1 MPYNIVIECVS
12 VSSKTNGANFVQ
24 FRIMVEDENVQ
35 RMVIGKKGQN
45 INWVRDH
52 FKTNYAKLYS
62 KEIEVHV
69 RVVIRKKLMMKETE
83 EIESSCHRLE
93 ADKNMEF
100 MKKDLN
106 DHLEVIT

>member
-12 VSSKTNGANFVQ
+12 VSSKTNGVNFVQ

-69 RVVIRKKLMMKETE
+69 RVVIRKKLMM
-83 EIESSCHRLE
+83 R
-93 ADKNMEF
+93 
-100 MKKDLN
+100 
-106 DHLEVIT
+106 

>member
-1 MPYNIVIECVS
+1 
-12 VSSKTNGANFVQ
+12 
-24 FRIMVEDENVQ
+24 MVEDENVQ

-69 RVVIRKKLMMKETE
+69 RVVIRKKLMMRETE
-83 EIESSCHRLE
+83 EIESSYHRLE

-100 MKKDLN
+100 MKKDL
-106 DHLEVIT
+106 